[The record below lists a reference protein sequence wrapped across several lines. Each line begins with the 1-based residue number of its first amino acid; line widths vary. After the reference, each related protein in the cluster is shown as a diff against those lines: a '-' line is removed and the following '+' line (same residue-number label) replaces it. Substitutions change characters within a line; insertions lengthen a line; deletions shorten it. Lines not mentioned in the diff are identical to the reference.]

1 MLRCVVVALL
11 AAHAYAA
18 GAVYDRYSPG
28 SAVFCARQP
37 CCMFIG
43 DIKIDAASSVARH
56 ALADSISDQ
65 ILTLFPAKQN
75 TVATLLGQRT
85 RPMARLRAGQTPVA
99 TFAVAHSSHR
109 LTFAVPPR

>member
-56 ALADSISDQ
+56 ALADSISDK

-85 RPMARLRAGQTPVA
+85 RPMARLRAGPITMAAFVGA
-99 TFAVAHSSHR
+99 LSSRR
-109 LTFAVPPR
+109 LTCATPP